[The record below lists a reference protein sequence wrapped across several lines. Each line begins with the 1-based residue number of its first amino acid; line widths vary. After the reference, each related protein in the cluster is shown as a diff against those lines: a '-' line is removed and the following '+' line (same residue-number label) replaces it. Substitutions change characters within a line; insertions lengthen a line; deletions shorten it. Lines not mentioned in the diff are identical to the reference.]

1 VVPAALIPG
10 LVLLL
15 AGDQL
20 RAPDSHVIAVSG
32 ALDQSCPA
40 ARQVTDALAARLPGF
55 VLPNGQAAR
64 PGMLRLAVATDA
76 SGIRI
81 DLADPDGAP
90 LLHRVLAVARG
101 PAECAALADTIAGRQ
116 PVIDISGLSGA
127 RFSEGRKF
135 GSVWGPGNRA

>member
-64 PGMLRLAVATDA
+64 PGMLRLAVASHYGATLLRLRDA
-76 SGIRI
+76 LLS
-81 DLADPDGAP
+81 DPQSDTLEAS
-90 LLHRVLAVARG
+90 LSRALAVGASSG
-101 PAECAALADTIAGRQ
+101 ADTVTGL
-116 PVIDISGLSGA
+116 VCGISASLSA
-127 RFSEGRKF
+127 NRTFS
-135 GSVWGPGNRA
+135 